1 MELGRAKVFILALS
15 YMLILSPVSCASEN
29 KITGIYSSLRFNK
42 ESGDLLG
49 EELFLVKTRKGYQA
63 TFQISDG
70 GPSPL
75 MLVDVEI
82 KGGKVFFRIGDGMY
96 AGMFYGEIKNNK
108 LVGVLKFTDG
118 GESKIVLPRKEKS
131 YWQ

>member
-1 MELGRAKVFILALS
+1 
-15 YMLILSPVSCASEN
+15 MLILSPVSCASEN